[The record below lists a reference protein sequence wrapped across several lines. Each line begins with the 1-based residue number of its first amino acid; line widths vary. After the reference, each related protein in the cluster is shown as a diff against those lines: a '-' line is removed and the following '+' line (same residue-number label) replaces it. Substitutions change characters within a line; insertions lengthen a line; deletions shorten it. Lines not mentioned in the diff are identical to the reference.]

1 VPLVLLERFQGVG
14 FNGIYFVKFGLK
26 MGEILNFK

>member
-1 VPLVLLERFQGVG
+1 VLMVLLERSRGT
-14 FNGIYFVKFGLK
+14 GIYFVRFGFK

>member
-1 VPLVLLERFQGVG
+1 MPLVLLERSQRVG
-14 FNGIYFVKFGLK
+14 FNGIYFVNFGLK